1 MRECPLCELELEV
14 EGIYP
19 SGYAIPK
26 SDQKIV
32 EHKNARLRRLHGP
45 SYRMVGFSSISGR
58 TPHSPNKIVAAID
71 DSISHFFETMGWAPT
86 NLFVVLNPRLTRA
99 MGRSIYSSRPSSEKV
114 IDINPRLLLE
124 YDIESFR
131 RVMLH
136 ELSHHMRFH
145 QGQRPITPESSHD
158 AIFCDILAK
167 VDPKSA
173 ERGRK
178 SCVYFNDDV
187 DTSVLKNRFVDADS
201 VLFNVVVSRGKYRV
215 RLISANDRG
224 HVPWDSFRVS
234 TIESIARMY
243 PGKLSRIR
251 VISDGTVRSENL
263 LFFLNDFVRMN
274 PTFTSSKRIAEI
286 IQAERRVFQREM
298 LGGGQQDE
306 STTSRPKA
314 QDRSRPRKAS
324 TKKPVSKK
332 PVSKKPVSKKPV
344 SKRSAP
350 KKTQRKSPPK
360 KRKASRS
367 KSRR

>member
-14 EGIYP
+14 ESIYP

-32 EHKNARLRRLHGP
+32 EHKNARLRRLHGT

-58 TPHSPNKIVAAID
+58 TPHSPAKIVAAID
-71 DSISHFFETMGWAPT
+71 DSISHFFETVGWVPT

-187 DTSVLKNRFVDADS
+187 DTSVLKNRFVDAGS

-286 IQAERRVFQREM
+286 IQAERRASQREM

-306 STTSRPKA
+306 SKTIRTKTPDRPHSRQAP
-314 QDRSRPRKAS
+314 
-324 TKKPVSKK
+324 TKKPAPKKPASKK
-332 PVSKKPVSKKPV
+332 PAPKKSAP
-344 SKRSAP
+344 KRSAP
-350 KKTQRKSPPK
+350 KKTQRKAPPK
-360 KRKASRS
+360 KRKSSRS

>member
-32 EHKNARLRRLHGP
+32 EHKNARLRRLHGT

-58 TPHSPNKIVAAID
+58 TPHSPAKIVAAID

-187 DTSVLKNRFVDADS
+187 DTSVLKKRFVDADS

-215 RLISANDRG
+215 RLVSSKDGA

-286 IQAERRVFQREM
+286 IQAERSAYQREM
-298 LGGGQQDE
+298 LGGGQQDG
-306 STTSRPKA
+306 SKTIRTKA

-332 PVSKKPVSKKPV
+332 PAPKKSAP
-344 SKRSAP
+344 KRSAP